1 MSIVPDKKNGKLN
14 GRYRVQM
21 MVNYQLHRTRVDTL
35 REAMFLETEWKLAKA
50 EGRALPMPA
59 SAAPAT
65 AIERVPAPQAPQV
78 PQAPKSSMMLSEARG
93 KAMGRVWSGKT
104 EENCL
109 SQLKVVEELMG
120 DVALDA
126 IDTAW
131 AMDLKDK
138 LVRERKVSEGTCNRY
153 FAAFSRFLKW
163 SHKCG
168 YRNVA
173 EVPEFEFGKESQ
185 GRIRWISEEEEA
197 TLIKLLPERTAKLVR
212 FAIMTGGRRGELLA
226 LQPDAVFPDRIIFW
240 GQTAEGR
247 TKSGKSRPILLTAE
261 GAALAKWLVTEGNM
275 PTAGQLR
282 GDWKAARKAMGL
294 ADDTEF
300 VFHACRH
307 TFAVRAVENG
317 VDIRN
322 LQQWMGHETI
332 EMTEKYGKVSGLALE
347 RARDLM
353 FSNAG

>member
-1 MSIVPDKKNGKLN
+1 MAIVADKKNGKLN
-14 GRYRVQM
+14 GRFRVQM
-21 MVNYQLHRTRVDTL
+21 MVNYVMHRVRVDTL

-50 EGRALPMPA
+50 EGRPLPMPET
-59 SAAPAT
+59 APRT
-65 AIERVPAPQAPQV
+65 AVERVPATE
-78 PQAPKSSMMLSEARG
+78 APKDSMMLSVARA
-93 KAMGRVWSGKT
+93 KAAGRVWSGKT

-138 LVRERKVSEGTCNRY
+138 LVSERKVSPGTCNRY

-163 SHKCG
+163 AHSCG
-168 YRNVA
+168 YRNV
-173 EVPEFEFGKESQ
+173 EGIPSFEFGKESQ
-185 GRIRWISEEEEA
+185 GRIRWISVEEEA
-197 TLIKLLPERTAKLVR
+197 TLLKLLPERTAKLVR

-226 LQPDAVFPDRIIFW
+226 LKPDAVFPDRIIFW

-247 TKSGKSRPILLTAE
+247 TKSGKSRPILLNAE

-282 GDWKAARKAMGL
+282 GDWKVARKAMGMEG
-294 ADDTEF
+294 DDEF

-307 TFAVRAVENG
+307 TFAVRAVEVG
-317 VDIRN
+317 VPIRT

-332 EMTEKYGKVSGLALE
+332 EMTEKYGKVSGKALE
-347 RARDLM
+347 TAKDLM
-353 FSNAG
+353 FGSAA